1 MLSPE
6 QTLSGLAYETGLTI
20 PFFNVVDL
28 LKQLNASIDFGASVA
43 LSPKVQSAQE
53 IEEVPLRRA
62 LVEEALSGHVYP
74 WGFFS
79 PDNAERL
86 LRMDPLFFSPSG
98 GTDLL
103 TFLGR
108 VSVTEGGLG
117 FTNPY
122 RTPENSDAWV
132 LTVLKN
138 TDQAL
143 ESHDRLLG
151 LAGLLVELNCSSAL
165 TWLCS
170 TYPALTSMQDAA
182 GKFWVA
188 AKAPRASGWVW
199 DTLLEVGVDP
209 FAPQNTAG
217 TPLWRTLV
225 PKKTTVSVPEKGSM
239 RERIEGWL
247 RENRCTMPFEQR
259 VAAESYLIEV
269 GLRCLSPS
277 ASADDQHRKIGP
289 MQAHLNSLPAQW
301 VNHVVPGR
309 GMPASL
315 ALLSRVVPNQSRN
328 QPADKEGLQWAM
340 AIDKNPVWREAL
352 SPYCG
357 LCINVFLAL
366 YKKKDLMK
374 EPLPPEQLALVQHPQ
389 VHGFFVEV
397 EKKLGAAVPLLLT
410 QLKSQWLDRTLPA
423 PSATASKPRF

>member
-6 QTLSGLAYETGLTI
+6 QTLSNLAYGVGLST
-20 PFFNVVDL
+20 PFFDVVDL

-43 LSPKVQSAQE
+43 LSPKVQTAQK
-53 IEEVPLRRA
+53 IKQAPLRRA

-74 WGFFS
+74 SGFFS

-86 LRMDPLFFSPSG
+86 LAMDPLFFSPSG

-103 TFLGR
+103 AFLGR
-108 VSVTEGGLG
+108 VSITDGGLG
-117 FTNPY
+117 FTSTY
-122 RTPENSDAWV
+122 RIPEKSDAWV
-132 LTVLKN
+132 VAVLKH
-138 TDQAL
+138 TDQSL

-151 LAGLLVELNCSSAL
+151 LAGLLMELDCPSAL
-165 TWLCS
+165 KWLCA
-170 TYPALTSMQDAA
+170 THPALTSMQDGE

-188 AKAPRASGWVW
+188 AKASRASGWVW
-199 DTLLEVGVDP
+199 DALLEVGVDP
-209 FAPQNTAG
+209 FAPQYTAG
-217 TPLWRTLV
+217 VPLWRTLV
-225 PKKTTVSVPEKGSM
+225 PKKTTVSIPEKGSL

-247 RENRCTMPFEQR
+247 RENRRTMPVEQR
-259 VAAESYLIEV
+259 VVAESYLIEV

-277 ASADDQHRKIGP
+277 ASADDKQRKIGP
-289 MQAHLNSLPAQW
+289 MQAHLNTLPAQW

-366 YKKKDLMK
+366 YKKKDLMR

-389 VHGFFVEV
+389 VHGFFVEE